1 MNAENSRF
9 AKIQLCCSLL
19 NLNYRPFFLVLI
31 LRRKEGEIESESEG
45 ENERAVREKKPSEN
59 GWCV

>member
-45 ENERAVREKKPSEN
+45 ENERAVREKKT
-59 GWCV
+59 